1 MRSHLKPL
9 FKLARLATHVFVL
22 SQIVLLTACVG
33 GGGGGPSAT
42 LPTVPGAPDPG
53 VPTLPPTPSLP
64 LPSAAQY
71 QISPALLLTGYQI
84 AHAQGHRGAGVTV
97 AVVDSGFSPAY
108 AEEFGARL
116 LPGFDASLPAGGPV
130 LSDADQMLHG
140 TAMARI
146 IGGSGVW
153 SDGIVSMVGVAPQA
167 LIYPVK
173 ASNDPSGWMDFIPES
188 LWHLASPA
196 AAAVRIVNMSLGIN
210 TEPTLAELNAERAA
224 LLPLAALG
232 KLLVVASGNEAE
244 LGFVQPSYPARLAAD
259 PALASH
265 MLVAGSVTQNKAMS
279 SYSQPAGVTMQRYLV
294 APAEVNFGTQS
305 NPFFAGGTSNAA
317 AMVSGAAAVVWGRWT
332 YLTADRV
339 ATILLETAED
349 LGAPGVD
356 PVFGRGL
363 VRLDQ
368 AMQPRGEL
376 LVQSAQGQS
385 VRLGQTVASLPAEAL
400 TALRAAGTPVQFRD
414 EWDRHFTFSAAS
426 LFTAQ
431 PQATATQ
438 QRDAVLRDAAP
449 VHQSSEGGVS
459 FSFAGAA
466 DLANPLMKLSLQSGR
481 VGANLWRGN
490 LFAPAHFTGSP
501 VMGRFA
507 NATGAGASWNFTGAW
522 RGHFHLAD
530 GRTLAGQDLGAQS
543 VGLSWGS
550 GNWEMAFH
558 MGAGRAQAATRANAS
573 AAGGQG
579 AAMQGAAR
587 DERSSAVASVSY
599 GFGQGSNVS
608 FALHQGQQRQQLAQG
623 FGGAVTDADAFVLNW
638 QMRDAGMRGAQLVSS
653 LTLPRSRSTHLSMTL
668 PTGVNMDTGASI
680 YETLNFS
687 SRQRI
692 PARLDLAWSAPV
704 NRSDTLQ
711 MGMSASEDDSALS
724 VRWARRF

>member
-1 MRSHLKPL
+1 M
-9 FKLARLATHVFVL
+9 
-22 SQIVLLTACVG
+22 
-33 GGGGGPSAT
+33 
-42 LPTVPGAPDPG
+42 
-53 VPTLPPTPSLP
+53 
-64 LPSAAQY
+64 
-71 QISPALLLTGYQI
+71 
-84 AHAQGHRGAGVTV
+84 HR
-97 AVVDSGFSPAY
+97 F
-108 AEEFGARL
+108 
-116 LPGFDASLPAGGPV
+116 
-130 LSDADQMLHG
+130 
-140 TAMARI
+140 
-146 IGGSGVW
+146 
-153 SDGIVSMVGVAPQA
+153 
-167 LIYPVK
+167 
-173 ASNDPSGWMDFIPES
+173 
-188 LWHLASPA
+188 
-196 AAAVRIVNMSLGIN
+196 
-210 TEPTLAELNAERAA
+210 
-224 LLPLAALG
+224 
-232 KLLVVASGNEAE
+232 
-244 LGFVQPSYPARLAAD
+244 
-259 PALASH
+259 
-265 MLVAGSVTQNKAMS
+265 
-279 SYSQPAGVTMQRYLV
+279 LV
-294 APAEVNFGTQS
+294 APGLVNMGTADA
-305 NPFFAGGTSNAA
+305 PFFTGGTSNAT

-339 ATILLETAED
+339 AAILLETAED

-376 LVQSAQGQS
+376 IVQSLQGQS
-385 VRLGQTVASLPAEAL
+385 LRLGQTVAALPAEAL

-459 FSFAGAA
+459 FSFAGAT
-466 DLANPLMKLSLQSGR
+466 DLSNPLMKLSLQSGR

-507 NATGAGASWNFTGAW
+507 SATGAGTSWNFTGSL

-550 GNWEMAFH
+550 GNWELAFH
-558 MGAGRAQAATRANAS
+558 MGAGRAQAATRASAS
-573 AAGGQG
+573 ANLNAAAAGQG

-587 DERSSAVASVSY
+587 DERNSAVAALSYMFGAGSAVSMA
-599 GFGQGSNVS
+599 F
-608 FALHQGQQRQQLAQG
+608 HQGQQRQQLAQG

-638 QMRDAGMRGAQLVSS
+638 QMRDAGMRGANLVSS

-687 SRQRI
+687 STQRI
-692 PARLDLAWSAPV
+692 PARLDLAWSAPTS
-704 NRSDTLQ
+704 RTDTVQ
-711 MGMSASEDDSALS
+711 VGMSAAESDSAISLNWS
-724 VRWARRF
+724 RRF

>member
-1 MRSHLKPL
+1 M
-9 FKLARLATHVFVL
+9 
-22 SQIVLLTACVG
+22 
-33 GGGGGPSAT
+33 
-42 LPTVPGAPDPG
+42 
-53 VPTLPPTPSLP
+53 
-64 LPSAAQY
+64 
-71 QISPALLLTGYQI
+71 
-84 AHAQGHRGAGVTV
+84 GHTGAGVTV
-97 AVVDSGFSPAY
+97 AVVDSGFDQAY
-108 AEEFGARL
+108 APEFGARL
-116 LPGFDASLPAGGPV
+116 LPGFDAVTGTVSGAATGTQEQLR
-130 LSDADQMLHG
+130 HG
-140 TAMARI
+140 TSMARI
-146 IGGSGVW
+146 IAGSGEW
-153 SDGIVSMVGVAPQA
+153 TDGRVTMIGMAPGASILAVDAQDISLMSHTAQAYAHVATRP
-167 LIYPVK
+167 
-173 ASNDPSGWMDFIPES
+173 G
-188 LWHLASPA
+188 
-196 AAAVRIVNMSLGIN
+196 VRIVNMSFSSGGVPFTPGQAAI
-210 TEPTLAELNAERAA
+210 EKLNMMPMRAA
-224 LLPLAALG
+224 GQLM
-232 KLLVVASGNEAE
+232 VVAAGNDGSN
-244 LGFVQPSYPARLAAD
+244 LTQPGYPAMLAVD
-259 PALASH
+259 PDLASH
-265 MLVAGSVTQNKAMS
+265 MLVAGSVTQSKAKS
-279 SYSQPAGVTMQRYLV
+279 IYSQPAGPTMHRYLV
-294 APAEVNFGTQS
+294 APGLVNMGTQDAPWFNS
-305 NPFFAGGTSNAA
+305 GTSNAA

-376 LVQSAQGQS
+376 IVQSAHGQS

-459 FSFAGAA
+459 FSFAGAT
-466 DLANPLMKLSLQSGR
+466 DLSNPLMKLSLQSGR

-507 NATGAGASWNFTGAW
+507 SATGAGTSWNFTGSL

-558 MGAGRAQAATRANAS
+558 MGAGRAQEATRASAS
-573 AAGGQG
+573 AAAAGQG

-587 DERSSAVASVSY
+587 DERNSAVAALSYMFGAGSAVSMA
-599 GFGQGSNVS
+599 F
-608 FALHQGQQRQQLAQG
+608 HQGQQRQQLAQG
-623 FGGAVTDADAFVLNW
+623 FGGAVTDADALVLNW
-638 QMRDAGMRGAQLVSS
+638 QMRDAGMRGANLVSS
-653 LTLPRSRSTHLSMTL
+653 LTLPRSRTTHLSMTL
-668 PTGVNMDTGASI
+668 PTQVNMETGVSI

-687 SRQRI
+687 SVQRI
-692 PARLDLAWSAPV
+692 PVRLDLAWSAPTS
-704 NRSDTLQ
+704 RTDTMQ
-711 MGMSASEDDSALS
+711 VGMSASEDDSALS
-724 VRWARRF
+724 VSWARRF